1 MQHNGWKNF
10 RCFGQ
15 KNTGSKLN
23 KNSGVQGLV
32 KKKIRDATSKIAQ
45 NVFSM
50 MTR

>member
-1 MQHNGWKNF
+1 MQHF

-23 KNSGVQGLV
+23 KNSGLQGLV
-32 KKKIRDATSKIAQ
+32 KKKKKKIRDKTSKIVQ

-50 MTR
+50 MTP